1 MKSTIL
7 WALAGLNVLLLVGFV
22 SRYTGENQALAQVR
36 RPAEYIMIPGEVI
49 GGSSAVVYIIDTTN
63 GQLGAMSFDDT
74 RSRIDVMAPIDLMRV
89 FEAGV
94 GGGDAGGAGTGTG
107 TGGTRRGR

>member
-7 WALAGLNVLLLVGFV
+7 WTLAGLNILLLVGFV

-36 RPAEYIMIPGEVI
+36 RPAEYVMIPGEVI

-74 RSRIDVMAPIDLMRV
+74 RSAIDMMPPIDLTRV

-94 GGGDAGGAGTGTG
+94 GAGSGTGTG
-107 TGGTRRGR
+107 TGRRR